1 MDKTELLVILLSW
14 ASHLSSY
21 SYPETPPEYQF
32 KPHAFFVEHA
42 CLGDEKCNTGAWYN
56 DKGVIYID
64 DRLQDWNDP
73 MVRSVIVHE
82 LVHYLQDLSGKF
94 SKKDCEEQLKR
105 EREAYAIQRIYLNR
119 IAGRFAAT
127 YPVYAPCPKT

>member
-14 ASHLSSY
+14 ASHLSTY

-32 KPHAFFVEHA
+32 KPHVFFVEHA
-42 CLGDEKCNTGAWYN
+42 CHGSDKCNAGAWYN
-56 DKGVIYID
+56 DQGVIYID
-64 DRLQDWNDP
+64 DRLQDWDDP

-94 SKKDCEEQLKR
+94 NKKNCEEQLRR

-119 IAGRFAAT
+119 ITGTFAAT
-127 YPVYAPCPKT
+127 YPVYAPCPET